1 MRLIEEKEKPMT
13 NDDKLDVIR
22 VINLLKDW
30 SAIDDLISDWKQVD
44 DMDGPLGYALYVREE
59 VNNLIAKLEGKAEDE
74 AKVDGGEG

>member
-13 NDDKLDVIR
+13 DDDKLDVIR

-30 SAIDDLISDWKQVD
+30 SAIDDMISDWKQVD

-59 VNNLIAKLEGKAEDE
+59 VKDLIAKLEGKAEDE